1 MIIKRLP
8 KPKSHSKTHRETEMW
23 VDEAIWGHRLYDE
36 QTPWLTLLEF
46 LGIVQTQLERDQA
59 FIEPEN
65 HQLEYRSYSRL
76 YLRNILFNNPFL
88 EAVNAEYPTEE
99 ERWQQWLTL
108 MNDNCGG
115 INTPN
120 FSYLQERF
128 IRFRDF
134 LEVVRFLQSNA
145 IEGDSNKRWTS
156 KFVFPYGVNC
166 LYEDLRI
173 SKNSYSNDRRFFA
186 RNGELLYLM
195 ISRSSLKSDI
205 LTHLQNLGII
215 DNQQSSKWNKLVATL
230 QPNDHSDT
238 KPRGKDSSPPYLPY
252 EHLDEFENLA
262 NDWINLFNC
271 HLPDYDSL
279 PHLVTITGVHLVIYL
294 LKRAKAVLNNEDDP
308 RFSLESPL
316 HSQENLLFKSENLA
330 NTNEELLNLTTSLNS
345 QENPQLESDNFKNKD
360 NSKLISQRSSNNQDR
375 PQLVLEIIA
384 PKKTIIRDLASDA
397 FLNNNNLSKRA
408 VEHYI
413 KRLSQLPEWQTCLNS
428 ANSIEDALEIIKEEI
443 YYKKDEIKCNST
455 DELLEEIRLSAITR
469 HKQHVGQFHSKW
481 TKEIGLASS
490 RGSRRTRYAPTDS
503 LLKTLVLCCVP
514 KRMEF
519 QEFLDT
525 LYQKYGFIIGEK
537 QAIDMIQRKEA
548 DLEAFSDNAERLEQ
562 RLASLG
568 LLKRLSDACAY
579 VLNPYTV
586 ERT

>member
-8 KPKSHSKTHRETEMW
+8 KPTSHNKTHRETEMW

-46 LGIVQTQLERDQA
+46 LGIVQTQLEREQA

-65 HQLEYRSYSRL
+65 HQLEYPSYSRL

-88 EAVNAEYPTEE
+88 EAVYAEYPTEE

-195 ISRSSLKSDI
+195 ISRSSLKLDI
-205 LTHLQNLGII
+205 LTHLKKLGII
-215 DNQQSSKWNKLVATL
+215 DHKQSSKWNKLVATL

-308 RFSLESPL
+308 RFSSESL
-316 HSQENLLFKSENLA
+316 LNSQQNLLFKSETIA
-330 NTNEELLNLTTSLNS
+330 NTNEDSLNS
-345 QENPQLESDNFKNKD
+345 TTTLNSQDKPQL
-360 NSKLISQRSSNNQDR
+360 I
-375 PQLVLEIIA
+375 LEIIA

-443 YYKKDEIKCNST
+443 YYKKDEIKCNSP

-537 QAIDMIQRKEA
+537 QAIDIIQRKEA

-586 ERT
+586 EKT

>member
-1 MIIKRLP
+1 MFRYSIHWLLLFSIILVYCGEQL
-8 KPKSHSKTHRETEMW
+8 RETEMW

-36 QTPWLTLLEF
+36 QTPWLTVLEF

-88 EAVNAEYPTEE
+88 EAVYAEYPTDE

-215 DNQQSSKWNKLVATL
+215 DHQQSSKWNKLVATL
-230 QPNDHSDT
+230 QPNDDSDT
-238 KPRGKDSSPPYLPY
+238 KPRDKNSSPPYLPY

-308 RFSLESPL
+308 RFYPESFL
-316 HSQENLLFKSENLA
+316 KSQQNLLFNSETLA
-330 NTNEELLNLTTSLNS
+330 NITEVPLNSITSLNS

-360 NSKLISQRSSNNQDR
+360 NSKLRSQTRANNQDGL
-375 PQLVLEIIA
+375 QLVLEIIA

-443 YYKKDEIKCNST
+443 YYRPLAKVFHGMIKSYLFLELATVVKRSLSEIAV
-455 DELLEEIRLSAITR
+455 R
-469 HKQHVGQFHSKW
+469 QHSRSETASK
-481 TKEIGLASS
+481 
-490 RGSRRTRYAPTDS
+490 
-503 LLKTLVLCCVP
+503 
-514 KRMEF
+514 
-519 QEFLDT
+519 
-525 LYQKYGFIIGEK
+525 
-537 QAIDMIQRKEA
+537 
-548 DLEAFSDNAERLEQ
+548 
-562 RLASLG
+562 
-568 LLKRLSDACAY
+568 
-579 VLNPYTV
+579 
-586 ERT
+586 